1 MRRTLILF
9 SVIAWTS
16 LIAHLRADS
25 VTLAWDANTDLVSG
39 YRIFAGQA
47 SRTYVLTNEIGPFL
61 TGTFTNLAN
70 GIWYFSVTA
79 HLDVGNNRLESG
91 FSDEISWTNNPAPPA
106 GLRIFP
112 IWTNVVALDIRA
124 GSDYFLVQ
132 RSGDLLLWEDAL
144 RGLDGFRDVTLTVDL
159 SEPKRFYRMIP

>member
-1 MRRTLILF
+1 MFLGVLSQHDLRGFERGSQPRHLLPCRWPAAGLERGEFADHLSERSIRNFYGKQWKLREFCEEGHNCFYRMRRTLILF

-79 HLDVGNNRLESG
+79 HLDVGTNRLESG
-91 FSDEISWTNNPAPPA
+91 FSDEIS
-106 GLRIFP
+106 
-112 IWTNVVALDIRA
+112 
-124 GSDYFLVQ
+124 
-132 RSGDLLLWEDAL
+132 
-144 RGLDGFRDVTLTVDL
+144 
-159 SEPKRFYRMIP
+159 